1 MSETAAA
8 PEVRPSHHEPSAKEI
23 RLVIAASSA
32 GTIFEW
38 YDFFIYG
45 TLAALIGKAFFPA
58 DNETLQLLLV
68 WAGFAVGFG
77 FRPLGAILFGFLG
90 DRLGRK
96 YTFLV
101 TVTLMGIATAG
112 VGLVPGASTI
122 GLAAPAIVIFL
133 RILQGLALG
142 GEYGGAAIYVAEHAP
157 KEKRGFYTSF
167 IQASVVGGFVLSII
181 VVIACR
187 AFIAPEAFEAWGWRL
202 PFLLSLVLLA
212 ISLWMRLKLS
222 ESPVFKAMKEAGEMA
237 GNPFV
242 ESFTYPGNKKRI
254 FVALFG
260 ITGVLT
266 TIWYTAF
273 FSGLSFLRG
282 PMRMDPATT
291 EWLMLIAGAISM
303 SFYLVVGK
311 WSDRVGRKKP
321 IIVGAALAL
330 LLLFPIFWGIGA
342 LANPGLAA
350 SARSEP
356 VLVSGENCSYD
367 PFASKQATE
376 CGRLLADLTSLG
388 ISYDVSDPS
397 GKARLTAGNDP
408 IVIDMAD
415 DAGRKAALQSAFE
428 AKGYDFSPQHPPFAS
443 LVGIVALICALG
455 MLSALT
461 YGSVA
466 ALLAEMFPPQIRY
479 SSMSIPYHI
488 GAGYLGGF
496 LPLIAGYIVATT
508 GNAYAGLWYTWG
520 IVAFGLVVAWW
531 GIRGGPPRDFEPS
544 DHALPV
550 SPATP

>member
-1 MSETAAA
+1 MADSSTSLG
-8 PEVRPSHHEPSAKEI
+8 REPSPKEI

-45 TLAALIGKAFFPA
+45 TLAALIGRAFFPA
-58 DNETLQLLLV
+58 DNETLSILLV

-77 FRPLGAILFGFLG
+77 FRPLGAILFGYLG
-90 DRLGRK
+90 DKLGRK

-112 VGLVPGASTI
+112 VGLVPGADTI
-122 GLAAPAIVIFL
+122 GLAAPAIVLLL
-133 RILQGLALG
+133 RVLQGLALG

-157 KEKRGFYTSF
+157 PEKRGFYTSF

-187 AFIAPEAFEAWGWRL
+187 YLIPAESFDAWGWRI
-202 PFLLSLVLLA
+202 PFLLSIVLLG

-222 ESPVFKAMKEAGEMA
+222 ESPVFQAMKEAGETA
-237 GNPFV
+237 KNPFT

-260 ITGVLT
+260 ITGILT

-282 PMRMDPATT
+282 PMRMDNQLV
-291 EWLMLIAGAISM
+291 EWILLIAGLIAM

-311 WSDRVGRKKP
+311 WSDRIGRKKP
-321 IIVGAALAL
+321 IILGAILTLA
-330 LLLFPIFWGIGA
+330 LLFPIFWGIGA
-342 LANPGLAA
+342 LANPGLREA
-350 SARSEP
+350 SQASP
-356 VLVSGENCSYD
+356 VVVAGSDCDFD
-367 PFASKQATE
+367 PFADVQANN
-376 CGRLLADLTSLG
+376 CGKLLEDLTSLG
-388 ISYDVSDPS
+388 IPYTISEATSV
-397 GKARLTAGNDP
+397 AG
-408 IVIDMAD
+408 AA
-415 DAGRKAALQSAFE
+415 DAGLALQIGDTRRALAEPAALDWNAVANRRGTVQQWLE
-428 AKGYDFSPQHPPFAS
+428 AGGYDFSRQTPP
-443 LVGIVALICALG
+443 LVNIIGIIGMLLCLG
-455 MLSALT
+455 ILSALT

-466 ALLAEMFPPQIRY
+466 ALLTEMFPPKIRN

-508 GNAYAGLWYTWG
+508 GNAYAGLWYTWAV
-520 IVAFGLVVAWW
+520 VAFGLVVAWW
-531 GIRGGPPRDFEPS
+531 GLPNGPPREFS
-544 DHALPV
+544 DEY
-550 SPATP
+550 S